1 MLYKTPLVF
10 ILRFVIVWHSPL
22 KLCQYEANLRLNCS
36 GYEFT
41 DINIPHTGIICWIT
55 SHYWIT
61 NDPILFLAVQMRHL
75 SVKTKHRCSTL
86 ADVQGD
92 TLNICK
98 EWKP

>member
-1 MLYKTPLVF
+1 MLYKTALVF

-55 SHYWIT
+55 SHYCIT
-61 NDPILFLAVQMRHL
+61 NDRSEAPL
-75 SVKTKHRCSTL
+75 SPKTSGTCAGYRAGLPTL
-86 ADVQGD
+86 S
-92 TLNICK
+92 
-98 EWKP
+98 P